1 MIESIKKVTI
11 ETIQNRWL
19 VAENNVIDIV
29 QEASNLYTKIT
40 LACMFG
46 ADCQD
51 LKLKQT
57 YKGVDR
63 WVGLGEV
70 VIKLME

>member
-46 ADCQD
+46 ADWQD
-51 LKLKQT
+51 LKLK
-57 YKGVDR
+57 
-63 WVGLGEV
+63 
-70 VIKLME
+70 